1 MTNIAASLWRQ
12 AEARPRQ
19 IALSGPGG
27 TLSYQELRDRCAAVA
42 GKLAQLGIR
51 KGDRVLLVMP
61 NVPEFVAALRGIQ
74 AAGAIAVTVNTM
86 STVAELD
93 YVLGDAGC
101 ALTLAWRSTCSAPEQ
116 ACARRGLEVQ
126 LLDQG
131 LRSMDDSPAM
141 SEPLDV
147 ADDDTAVLLYTS
159 GTTGRPK
166 GAQITHANLEA
177 CAAIFHSALR
187 LSEGDTFGTGLPL
200 SHIFGQGVI
209 LGSTLRAGAALS
221 LLERFTP
228 DAFVQM
234 LARDHITVA
243 AGVPTMWNAVLHAA
257 STVGADA
264 FASLR
269 LAASGGA
276 SLPDEVLRAFS
287 ERFGCTILEGYG
299 LTETTGAAT
308 FNGIDR
314 ARKPGRV
321 GIALPGCEVRVV
333 GPDRRD
339 LGAGQVGEVLIRGP
353 VVMKGYW
360 GRPEATAEALRD
372 DWLRTGDL
380 GEIDGDGDLRIVDR
394 KQDLIIRGGYNVYP
408 REVEEVL
415 FGHPD
420 IVEAAVVGI
429 PDEHYGEEVGAAV
442 VLKPGS
448 TLSIQELRGWA
459 RERLSAY
466 KVPRC
471 LLVMEALPKGPTG
484 KVLRRAIDRDLLAAA
499 IMTERTGAGGAGG

>member
-12 AEARPRQ
+12 AEARPQQ
-19 IALSGPGG
+19 IALSGAGG
-27 TLSYQELRDRCAAVA
+27 TLSYAELRERCAAVA

-51 KGDRVLLVMP
+51 KGDRVLLVTP
-61 NVPEFVAALRGIQ
+61 NVPEFAAALRGIQ
-74 AAGAIAVTVNTM
+74 AAAAIAVTVNAM
-86 STVAELD
+86 STAAELD
-93 YVLGDAGC
+93 YILGDAAC
-101 ALTLAWRSTCSAPEQ
+101 ALTLAWHSTCQAPEQ
-116 ACARRGLEVQ
+116 ACARRGLRM
-126 LLDQG
+126 LTLDHG
-131 LRSMDDSPAM
+131 LRSMADAPAM
-141 SEPLDV
+141 TGPVDA

-166 GAQITHANLEA
+166 GAQITHGNLEA

-187 LSEGDTFGTGLPL
+187 LSERDTFGTALPL

-209 LGSTLRAGAALS
+209 LGATLRAGASLS
-221 LLERFTP
+221 VLERFTP
-228 DAFVQM
+228 DAFARM
-234 LARDHITVA
+234 LARDRVTVA

-257 STVGADA
+257 QAADA
-264 FASLR
+264 GTFASLR
-269 LAASGGA
+269 LVASGGA

-314 ARKPGRV
+314 VRKPGRV
-321 GIALPGCEVRVV
+321 GIALPGCEVHVV

-360 GRPEATAEALRD
+360 GRPEVTAEVLRD
-372 DWLRTGDL
+372 GWLRTGDL
-380 GEIDGDGDLRIVDR
+380 GEIDEDGDLRIVDR

-442 VLKPGS
+442 VLKPGAA
-448 TLSIQELRGWA
+448 LSVQELRGWA

-484 KVLRRAIDRDLLAAA
+484 KVLRRAIDRDLMAAA
-499 IMTERTGAGGAGG
+499 IITERTGAGG

>member
-12 AEARPRQ
+12 AEVRPRQ
-19 IALSGPGG
+19 TAVSGAGG
-27 TLSYQELRDRCAAVA
+27 RLSYAELRERCAAVA
-42 GKLAQLGIR
+42 GKLAQLGIG
-51 KGDRVLLVMP
+51 KGVRVLLVTP
-61 NVPEFVAALRGIQ
+61 NVPEFAAALRGIQ

-93 YVLGDAGC
+93 YILGDAEC
-101 ALTLAWRSTCSAPEQ
+101 TLTLAWHSTSRAPGQ
-116 ACARRGLEVQ
+116 ACARRGLQMLV
-126 LLDQG
+126 LDQG
-131 LRSMDDSPAM
+131 LRSMDDAPAT
-141 SEPLDV
+141 SEPIDM

-166 GAQITHANLEA
+166 GAQITHGNLEA

-187 LSEGDTFGTGLPL
+187 LSERDTLGTALPL

-209 LGSTLRAGAALS
+209 LGAVLRGGATLS
-221 LLERFTP
+221 VLERFAP
-228 DAFVQM
+228 DAFFRM
-234 LARDHITVA
+234 LARDHVTVA
-243 AGVPTMWNAVLHAA
+243 AGVPTMWNAVLHAS
-257 STVGADA
+257 STAGAGT

-276 SLPDEVLRAFS
+276 SLPEEVLRAFS

-321 GIALPGCEVRVV
+321 GIALPGCEIRVV

-339 LGAGQVGEVLIRGP
+339 LGAGQVGEVLVRGP

-360 GRPEATAEALRD
+360 GRPEATAAVLRD
-372 DWLRTGDL
+372 GWLRTGDL
-380 GEIDGDGDLRIVDR
+380 GEIDQDGDLRIVDR
-394 KQDLIIRGGYNVYP
+394 KQDLIIHGGYNVYP

-442 VLKPGS
+442 VLKPGC
-448 TLSIQELRGWA
+448 TLSIRELRGWA
-459 RERLSAY
+459 GERLSAY
-466 KVPRC
+466 KVPRS

-484 KVLRRAIDRDLLAAA
+484 KVLRRAIDRSRMAAA
-499 IMTERTGAGGAGG
+499 IITERTGADG